1 MRVVF
6 LVVAVIA
13 EDARE
18 GRHPGEGGEGS
29 GNDMDGNEDLGD
41 NGRFSHCGESGES
54 RIAAAAGGGTG
65 QRMALGFSRVCLSW
79 WCRTGSADDRYG
91 QWVEIEGSKR

>member
-13 EDARE
+13 EDARG

-41 NGRFSHCGESGES
+41 KGRFPITANPADRASLPQP
-54 RIAAAAGGGTG
+54 AAE
-65 QRMALGFSRVCLSW
+65 LG
-79 WCRTGSADDRYG
+79 
-91 QWVEIEGSKR
+91 